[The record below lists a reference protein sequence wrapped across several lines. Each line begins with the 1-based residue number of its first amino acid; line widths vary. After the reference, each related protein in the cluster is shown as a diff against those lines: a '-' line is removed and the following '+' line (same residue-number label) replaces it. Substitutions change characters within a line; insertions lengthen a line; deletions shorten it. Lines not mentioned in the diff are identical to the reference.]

1 MFSSFTKKLDSVT
14 QKIDAKAADAQR
26 DIKAAANDA
35 SDRFSKLR
43 GGINAKTSSAA
54 ASRPAPEV
62 IEVIPGREVRD
73 RRSLD
78 RHFPNAARALAEYS
92 DQKAKKS
99 SSRSDVFASPTI
111 VRGERGTD
119 GKPISDIRIN
129 ASEDPVQWRRM
140 HLRSVDA
147 DRHRRAYDANS
158 AAIKARVDRLSA
170 EDAQWRRRVEAH
182 RAAGKSRIEGE
193 RADLKSRVSGADARR
208 KTMIDE
214 RVNTLA
220 YRDKQRAEKAK
231 RAPRGSP
238 KSPK

>member
-43 GGINAKTSSAA
+43 GGNSASA

-129 ASEDPVQWRRM
+129 ATEDPVQWRRM

-147 DRHRRAYDANS
+147 DRHRRADDANS

-238 KSPK
+238 KCSPK